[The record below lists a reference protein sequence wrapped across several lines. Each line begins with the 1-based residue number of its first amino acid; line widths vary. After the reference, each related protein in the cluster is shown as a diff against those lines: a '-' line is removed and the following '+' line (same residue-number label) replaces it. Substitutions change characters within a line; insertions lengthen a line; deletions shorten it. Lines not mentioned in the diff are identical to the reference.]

1 LGDDI
6 IIKVVVGASA
16 GGPQALKKLFKFN
29 SKINYPIIL
38 AMHNLENQTD
48 NFKRYLYNISKQNI
62 FVVDKLMVLDKGIYI
77 PKGGKDLI
85 FFSDSTITIDK
96 KSDVV
101 SPSINHLFNS
111 LVPYVD
117 SNTYVLLLGGLGN
130 DGTNGLVK
138 LENTNANIYIQKDAQ
153 FPYMT
158 KSAMS
163 ELKKYNLKTLEELN
177 KLLLSLNKKVV
188 R

>member
-1 LGDDI
+1 M
-6 IIKVVVGASA
+6 GASA
-16 GGPQALKKLFKFN
+16 GGPQALKVLFNFN
-29 SKINYPIIL
+29 TQLKYPIIL

-48 NFKRYLYNISKQNI
+48 NFKRYIYSISKQNVHI
-62 FVVDKLMVLDKGIYI
+62 VDKLTVLDKGIYI
-77 PKGGKDLI
+77 PQGGKDLI
-85 FFSDSTITIDK
+85 FFSESTIAVDK

-101 SPSINHLFNS
+101 SPSINHLFTS
-111 LVPYVD
+111 LTPYAD
-117 SNTYVLLLGGLGN
+117 INTYVFLLGGLGN
-130 DGTNGLVK
+130 DGTDGLIK

-163 ELKKYNLKTLEELN
+163 ELERYNLKTLKELN
-177 KLLLSLNKKVV
+177 GLLLSLNKKVV